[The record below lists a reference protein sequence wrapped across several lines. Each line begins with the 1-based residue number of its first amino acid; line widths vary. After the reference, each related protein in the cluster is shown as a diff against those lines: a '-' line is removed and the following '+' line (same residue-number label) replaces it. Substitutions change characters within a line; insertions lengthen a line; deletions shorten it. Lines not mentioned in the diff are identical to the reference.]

1 MESVVTALQEYYGD
15 AVVFIVADL
24 DNPQTALFFE
34 EFEIYYIPAFYF
46 IDSEGEVLLEEA
58 GVFSFEEMQSRVE
71 LIIGNSG
78 SEERAKGKLEIF
90 FSETLPAAMGEKSLL
105 VYLIVLAGGIV
116 TSISPCILTMIPL
129 LIGYLVGYGRGNK
142 VRGFYLSAIFV
153 TGMAF
158 TFSVM
163 GFVAAS
169 FGRVF
174 GEIGTAWYYIIALVA
189 LVMGLN
195 LLGVLSFKMPGFKQV
210 QFKKAGMGGT
220 LAMGMLFGLVASP
233 CATPVLA
240 VIIAYA
246 AAQAEPLY
254 GSGLLFI
261 YGIGHG
267 LPLLVAGTFTGMA
280 RNLPAINR
288 YTRYLGYFSGLILIA
303 IGLYLLYQVAGV

>member
-1 MESVVTALQEYYGD
+1 MEPVISALQEHYGD
-15 AVVFIVADL
+15 RVIFIVADL
-24 DNPQTALFFE
+24 DNPRTALFFE
-34 EFEIYYIPAFYF
+34 DFEIYYIPAFYF
-46 IDSEGEVLLEEA
+46 IDSEGQVLLEEA
-58 GVFSFEEMQSRVE
+58 GVFSFEEMESRVE
-71 LIIGNSG
+71 LIIGDVR
-78 SEERAKGKLEIF
+78 SEEREKGRLEIF
-90 FSETLPAAMGEKSLL
+90 FSETLPAALGEKSFL
-105 VYLIVLAGGIV
+105 VIILVLAGGII

-129 LIGYLVGYGRGNK
+129 LIGYIVGYGEGNK
-142 VRGFYLSAIFV
+142 FRGFSLSALFV
-153 TGMAF
+153 TGMAL
-158 TFSVM
+158 TFAIM
-163 GFVAAS
+163 GFLAAS

-195 LLGVLSFKMPGFKQV
+195 LLGVLNFNMPGLKEV
-210 QFKKAGMGGT
+210 QFKKAGPGGT

-261 YGIGHG
+261 YGVGHG

-288 YTRYLGYFSGLILIA
+288 YTRYLGYASGIVLIVV
-303 IGLYLLYQVAGV
+303 GLYLLYQAAGT